1 MVFVVCVL
9 HFLFY
14 IQTGNTEETQ
24 SCKLHSTPF
33 TELYM
38 CARVCARALHSRG
51 MAWHLTTWRL
61 CEKQQ
66 VE

>member
-38 CARVCARALHSRG
+38 CARVCACVHVCACTPLQGHG
-51 MAWHLTTWRL
+51 MTPNHL
-61 CEKQQ
+61 EA
-66 VE
+66 V